1 MKHQKETEQQ
11 KQMKRKMKQM
21 KRKMRQIKTNKKH
34 ERRVQ
39 NIAVY
44 STTFV
49 LKILFCCL
57 LIWNTNL

>member
-1 MKHQKETEQQ
+1 MKHK
-11 KQMKRKMKQM
+11 KRNKTT
-21 KRKMRQIKTNKKH
+21 KTNEAQNETNETQNETNEKH

-44 STTFV
+44 STSFV

-57 LIWNTNL
+57 TI